1 MEVKLAAKEKLLAE
15 AADVK
20 VKAEAEAYIIELKQ
34 KISEARNAANAG
46 KLRWTTSFN
55 LPYSQYTVND
65 TALNWKLDESGSPVV
80 TEWLPAWWTK
90 MVLDQKAGKVS
101 SSKSSTTV
109 ISSTGIPASIDMG
122 WTTADAKNA
131 SVWKGP
137 DVWRAKWDQN
147 QMDFHSRIVAGD
159 NISATVKTVDTP
171 TAAVVETSV
180 DDDDMMAHPA
190 LHGKA

>member
-1 MEVKLAAKEKLLAE
+1 MEVKLAAKEKLLAT

-34 KISEARNAANAG
+34 KISEARIAANAG

-65 TALNWKLDESGSPVV
+65 TALNWSLDESGSPVV

-101 SSKSSTTV
+101 SSESSTTV
-109 ISSTGIPASIDMG
+109 ISSTGIPTSIDMG

-171 TAAVVETSV
+171 TAAVVDTSV